1 MAVASTKTRWETGE
15 VQTQSASKTPSCQV
29 GFLSRQTKL
38 GRQNM
43 GNWPSWG
50 WVGGSLW
57 KSKPGVAKVKCGCEA
72 SGLKEKSMLS

>member
-38 GRQNM
+38 GRQSK

-50 WVGGSLW
+50 WVGGWFPL
-57 KSKPGVAKVKCGCEA
+57 
-72 SGLKEKSMLS
+72 EKQTRGSQGEVWM

>member
-38 GRQNM
+38 GGRAWEI
-43 GNWPSWG
+43 GHRGGG
-50 WVGGSLW
+50 WVAGGWFPL
-57 KSKPGVAKVKCGCEA
+57 
-72 SGLKEKSMLS
+72 EKQTWGSQGEVWM